1 MLWSFLVKF
10 HTQRLKKETGN
21 QFLKSFQEEDV
32 HYNYTCFVEAVEA
45 SKLMSIQATE
55 LDFENSG
62 NEKQEKKLV
71 TLEDIG
77 KFFYNIEFT
86 IIKYKN
92 S

>member
-1 MLWSFLVKF
+1 MVKF

-21 QFLKSFQEEDV
+21 QFLKGFQQEDV
-32 HYNYTCFVEAVEA
+32 YYNFSYFVEAIEA
-45 SKLMSIQATE
+45 SKLMTIQATE

-71 TLEDIG
+71 TMEDIG

-86 IIKYKN
+86 KIKYKN

>member
-10 HTQRLKKETGN
+10 HKQRLKKETGN
-21 QFLKSFQEEDV
+21 QFLKGFQQEDV
-32 HYNYTCFVEAVEA
+32 YYNFSYFVEAIEA
-45 SKLMSIQATE
+45 SKLMTIQATE

-71 TLEDIG
+71 TMEDIG

-86 IIKYKN
+86 KIKYKN

>member
-1 MLWSFLVKF
+1 MVKF

-32 HYNYTCFVEAVEA
+32 YYNFTYFVEAIEA
-45 SKLMSIQATE
+45 SKLMTIQATE

-62 NEKQEKKLV
+62 NEKKEKKLA
-71 TLEDIG
+71 TMEDIG

-86 IIKYKN
+86 KIKYKN